1 MAKQRELSIAFPS
14 GGVSE
19 RHGFNKQ
26 APFTTPDSNNIWP
39 FQWETGRERGGVR
52 PGIVYSGG
60 SVSGAKN
67 WCDANWV
74 GNNSVA
80 VVGSSGTSVYTGSS
94 WDIRIS
100 ESTSSNDVTS
110 CATHLMSLYQAVGTT
125 NHACVYVPLDES
137 AGKADLVAAAEKGTA
152 PKGCGLVSSWN
163 DRLVLAGDI
172 ENPQILYMSAVG
184 DPTDWD
190 YSSPTGSAAWAN
202 SSSGTSGAISEN
214 ITSLIHHNSD
224 CLIVGCT
231 DSMYAVRGN
240 PAAGGYVYSLSN
252 VIGPLQHS
260 AWCKTDNDHTVIMTR
275 SGLYSIRPGCGEPP
289 VSMSSENLPS
299 SLVGIDPGSG
309 DSVSIGYDS
318 RWRGIHIY
326 ANYSGGSKEYWFYDL
341 QSKGFWP
348 MSFLTHP
355 DGSPDFESPSYR
367 TVDLAIN
374 IKDSASPTKSGLHV
388 ISGSSSYQFDSDS
401 TSEFIDSHIV
411 YGPIPLGSAH
421 TEGVLTELNAVLSE
435 DSGDVAWSVFAAK
448 SAQEAYALV
457 KAGTP
462 SFTGTKW
469 DVQGF
474 NYLQNPLVRGAAFYL
489 KLEDD
494 SGTAS
499 ERRWCVE
506 EILAKFRP
514 AGKRRK

>member
-52 PGIVYSGG
+52 PGIVSSGG

-80 VVGSSGTSVYTGSS
+80 VVGSNGTYVYKKNLPGWS
-94 WDIRIS
+94 RIIEQS
-100 ESTSSNDVTS
+100 PGTDFTS
-110 CATHLMSLYQAVGTT
+110 CATHLMSLYQAAGATDQ
-125 NHACVYVPLDES
+125 ACVYRPLDES
-137 AGKADLVAAAEKGTA
+137 EDEADLVAATRDDGTEKGTA
-152 PKGCGLVSSWN
+152 PKGCGLVASWN

-252 VIGPLQHS
+252 AIGPLQHS
-260 AWCKTDNDHTVIMTR
+260 AWCKTGNDHTVMMTR
-275 SGLYSIRPGCGEPP
+275 DGLYSIRPGCGEPP
-289 VSMSSENLPS
+289 VNMSRENLPS

-318 RWRGIHIY
+318 RWRGVHIY

-348 MSFLTHP
+348 MSF
-355 DGSPDFESPSYR
+355 GE
-367 TVDLAIN
+367 TVDLAVN
-374 IKDSASPTKSGLHV
+374 FKNKASPTKSGLHI
-388 ISGSSSYQFDSDS
+388 ISSGTAYQFDSDD
-401 TSEFIDSHIV
+401 TSESIDSHIV
-411 YGPIPLGSAH
+411 YGPIPLGSTH

-435 DSGDVAWSVFAAK
+435 DSGDVAWSVFADK
-448 SAQEAYALV
+448 SPQEAYALV

-494 SGTAS
+494 GGTAS